1 MDRESDQ
8 QQLAQQEK
16 AMLQQWQ
23 LRTIVLP
30 TDT

>member
-16 AMLQQWQ
+16 AMLQRWQ